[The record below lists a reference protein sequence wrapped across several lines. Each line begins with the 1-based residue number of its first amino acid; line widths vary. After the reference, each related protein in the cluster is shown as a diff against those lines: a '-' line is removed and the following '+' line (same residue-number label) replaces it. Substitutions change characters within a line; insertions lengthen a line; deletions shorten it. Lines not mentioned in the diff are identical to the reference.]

1 MDSEATMTLW
11 EQPGLLLTEPL
22 RRGYERRWN
31 HGAGARKYNHL
42 SDAVRAMFEVDADG
56 EGSPREAIFAT
67 LAVAHAVAENVGGQ
81 PNSALLR
88 RCICAAVSHL
98 GTDEGDARVGAADG
112 PRTAAVRGPLGRGVN
127 RGGGGGGSDDDASEG
142 RSSEADDG
150 ASDDEGA
157 LAVGASKIQ
166 GAGQG
171 AFFPRDVD
179 VGEEFPMTFR
189 THEDGRQL
197 VFTGEDDP
205 SLPAYIKEDDE
216 AYLME
221 MTLTEAERARA
232 GVGTHKVCLANHPE
246 DRVMLANEQ
255 RKHLANCEYV
265 HRVRDDGRIEGAL
278 RVVKQARAGKEA
290 TVFYGDK
297 FRRVEYT
304 LASRKRRRA
313 RGGGGGSRVAR
324 GSPAQQQK
332 GRAARAARR
341 VGGGR
346 PPPRSRKRP
355 SRSSSRATR
364 PRAPPTR
371 RARWTTTP
379 TTRPTARSGAA
390 AAAATA
396 PTTRTR
402 SARASTA
409 TATTRRKRAGPTRR
423 TRCPRADG
431 RIRRRNSANRRC
443 ATSGSWTR

>member
-1 MDSEATMTLW
+1 MDSPEATMTLW
-11 EQPGLLLTEPL
+11 EQRGLLAEPL
-22 RRGYERRWN
+22 RRGYERRW
-31 HGAGARKYNHL
+31 HRGAGARKYNHL

-98 GTDEGDARVGAADG
+98 GTDDGDARVGAADG
-112 PRTAAVRGPLGRGVN
+112 RGTAAVRGPLGGGGGVN
-127 RGGGGGGSDDDASEG
+127 KGGGGGGGSDDDASESS
-142 RSSEADDG
+142 SSEADDG
-150 ASDDEGA
+150 ASEDEGA
-157 LAVGASKIQ
+157 LVVGASKIR

-255 RKHLANCEYV
+255 PKHLANCEYV

-278 RVVKQARAGKEA
+278 RVVKQARAGREA
-290 TVFYGDK
+290 TVF
-297 FRRVEYT
+297 F
-304 LASRKRRRA
+304 
-313 RGGGGGSRVAR
+313 
-324 GSPAQQQK
+324 
-332 GRAARAARR
+332 
-341 VGGGR
+341 
-346 PPPRSRKRP
+346 
-355 SRSSSRATR
+355 
-364 PRAPPTR
+364 
-371 RARWTTTP
+371 
-379 TTRPTARSGAA
+379 GAA
-390 AAAATA
+390 AQA
-396 PTTRTR
+396 
-402 SARASTA
+402 
-409 TATTRRKRAGPTRR
+409 
-423 TRCPRADG
+423 
-431 RIRRRNSANRRC
+431 
-443 ATSGSWTR
+443 